1 MRSVQT
7 LTEHVSFTS
16 ASTLF
21 TIAYML
27 LLLFARFHEHIRVK
41 RLGSYAPCIKT
52 RVPFGLDFL
61 AASIKA
67 TLTRQNYTYW
77 RDTFFQNATL
87 WTTEVRVLNE
97 RVIFTADPENI
108 RALLATQFGDFGKGD
123 QFRDA
128 WGDFLGD
135 SIFTQDGPRWH
146 DSRQLIRHYFASNR
160 ISDLSRFES
169 HVDTLLQV
177 IEHGGPLDSLGPSAH
192 VHRVGGEGVDMRDAF
207 FRYTLDVTTSV
218 LLGNDAESLRHQ
230 SQEFAD
236 AFDETQRLQNA
247 LVRATKLR
255 PYIPKGYFWFN
266 LRIVDDFVNRY
277 VDRALQVCQADP
289 GRVADKADQDGE
301 RFSFL
306 DALASRTKDRKVL
319 RDQIVSVLLAGRDTT
334 ASTLSWAMYE
344 LGRRPEVVRRL
355 RAEILETLPAGG
367 QPTYAQ
373 LKSMSCLEAIINETL
388 RLYPAVPF
396 NVRVALRDTALPRG
410 GSEYGDEPLGVPAG
424 TRVAYS
430 TLVMQ
435 RRRDLCPDADK
446 FRPER
451 WEHWRP
457 KPHEFIP
464 FNSGPR
470 LCIGQQFAQ
479 VQMAYV
485 LCRIFQR
492 YETAT
497 SASGAEDTED
507 PVLRAD
513 IVLSPGQ
520 EVRVLFGKGE

>member
-1 MRSVQT
+1 MGSVQT
-7 LTEHVSFTS
+7 LMEHVSLAS
-16 ASTLF
+16 ASTLLMI
-21 TIAYML
+21 TYML

-61 AASIKA
+61 AANIKA

-77 RDTFFQNATL
+77 RDTLLRNATL

-108 RALLATQFGDFGKGD
+108 GAVLVTQFGDFGKGD

-128 WGDFLGD
+128 WSDFLGD
-135 SIFTQDGPRWH
+135 SIFTQDGPRWQ
-146 DSRQLIRHYFASNR
+146 DSRQLIRRYFASNR
-160 ISDLSRFES
+160 ISDLSCFES

-177 IEHGGPLDSLGPSAH
+177 IEHGGPLDSGGPSAH
-192 VHRVGGEGVDMRDAF
+192 VHLVDGGGVDMRDAF
-207 FRYTLDVTTSV
+207 FRFTLDVTTSV

-230 SQEFAD
+230 SREFAD

-247 LVRATKLR
+247 LVRAAKLR
-255 PYIPKGYFWFN
+255 LYIPKGCFWFN

-277 VDRALQVCQADP
+277 VERVLQVCQAGP
-289 GRVADKADQDGE
+289 RLVADKGDQDDE
-301 RFSFL
+301 QSSFL
-306 DALASRTKDRKVL
+306 DELASRTSDRKAL
-319 RDQIVSVLLAGRDTT
+319 RDQTVSVLLAGRDTT
-334 ASTLSWAMYE
+334 AATLSWAMYE
-344 LGRRPEVVRRL
+344 LSRRLEVVRRL
-355 RAEILETLPAGG
+355 RAEILETLPTGG

-373 LKSMSCLEAIINETL
+373 LKSMSRLEAIINETL

-396 NVRVALRDTALPRG
+396 NVRVALRETALPRG
-410 GSEYGDEPLGVPAG
+410 GGKYGDEPLGVPAG
-424 TRVAYS
+424 TQVAYS

-492 YETAT
+492 YETVT
-497 SASGAEDTED
+497 GASGADDTED

-520 EVRVLFGKGE
+520 EVRVLFDKGE